1 MSRPAASLARRA
13 SALGVATEYVDAGGV
28 RRSVPAS
35 TVEAVCELLHDPTAD
50 GRSAEDPLDHVVVV
64 RGGRVVSGVRDR
76 ETGLRLQVTLEDGS
90 GPAEVTLD
98 DAGERNAAA
107 TPLGELPLGLH
118 TLCWSR
124 GHGSERRSTVVV
136 APHRFPALAGNGRLT
151 AVFVPAYAPWS
162 RDDPGPSLGLLDEV
176 AGQVAPLG
184 ADCLATLPLFA
195 TGLGRSFDPSPYS
208 PVSRFHLNELLGC
221 TPGPARQ
228 SRELTGSQ
236 ERVDWSSV
244 VRDATDRLG
253 AAAAALDEAAQ
264 SELEAFLATRPDVS
278 SYAELCATEEVPARV
293 HELGQWLAEGSM
305 CSLVEKLHAR
315 GVSFA
320 LDLPVGCRPGGWE
333 QRRWPGSL
341 RRAQRSGTPG
351 RVLPGR
357 PGLGSPAT
365 RPDPARVW
373 VATGSGTTSSQ
384 ARHARGCAAHRPRH
398 AGAAPL
404 VGARRAS
411 GRRRHLCELPR
422 RGAAGRG
429 GVGRPAHRHPHGG
442 EDLGTVPPQMAA
454 LMDDWGLPGMYEE
467 LFALHDLSVQPDP
480 SGQSVAQE
488 ADADGAPPALPAVP
502 PGSWAGLRTHD
513 MAPVA
518 AVARELDPGAYRRAL
533 GASIG
538 HPVGP
543 DVGTAGQGM
552 LERLH
557 SSAAGRSCWTS
568 TARSPRRSHTTCRAP
583 SVPGTGRTAWP
594 SRWRSWARI
603 PHCEAPS
610 GALRRTGDP
619 GGGAMTPQQS
629 GRSDQSAVPGTGP
642 SDDGCPVGE
651 LDLHLLFEGTHNRL
665 HESMGAQPAA
675 RAAGSRCGPRARR
688 PCACSAS
695 TTGGPRTTGWT
706 RGSSGV
712 WSTFLEGPGP
722 GHAYHY
728 RVTTPAGEQLDKAD
742 PYAAATSEPP
752 ATTSRIAELAHEW
765 TDGEWMES
773 RGARIALDA
782 PVSIYEVHLGSWG
795 RTLPGGESRFPS
807 YLELADPL
815 ADHVLAHGFSHVE
828 LMPPTEHPF
837 YGSWGYQTTGYFA
850 PTARYGTPA
859 EFMEMVDRLHRRGS
873 A

>member
-118 TLCWSR
+118 ALCWSR
-124 GHGSERRSTVVV
+124 GHGPERRSTVVV

-228 SRELTGSQ
+228 SGELPGSQ

-253 AAAAALDEAAQ
+253 AAAAALDEAAE

-333 QRRWPGSL
+333 QRRWPGSFAEGATIGAPPDAFF
-341 RRAQRSGTPG
+341 RAGQDWG
-351 RVLPGR
+351 LP
-357 PGLGSPAT
+357 P
-365 RPDPARVW
+365 PDPI
-373 VATGSGTTSSQ
+373 SSRLGGHRIWHDLLANA
-384 ARHARGCAAHRPRH
+384 ARHADVLRIDHVMQVLRLWWVPDGHPAADGTYVSYP
-398 AGAAPL
+398 AEELLAVAAL
-404 VGARRAS
+404 VAQRTGT
-411 GRRRHLCELPR
+411 LM
-422 RGAAGRG
+422 
-429 GVGRPAHRHPHGG
+429 VG

-480 SGQSVAQE
+480 SGQGLAQE
-488 ADADGAPPALPAVP
+488 AGADGAPPALPAVP

-543 DVGTAGQGM
+543 DVDALVRGM
-552 LERLH
+552 LERLR
-557 SSAAGRSCWTS
+557 SSAAG
-568 TARSPRRSHTTCRAP
+568 AVVLDLDDALATTLAHN
-583 SVPGTGRTAWP
+583 VPGTVGAGNWSHRLAVPVEELGTHPAL
-594 SRWRSWARI
+594 RSAL
-603 PHCEAPS
+603 

-619 GGGAMTPQQS
+619 GG
-629 GRSDQSAVPGTGP
+629 
-642 SDDGCPVGE
+642 
-651 LDLHLLFEGTHNRL
+651 
-665 HESMGAQPAA
+665 A
-675 RAAGSRCGPRARR
+675 R
-688 PCACSAS
+688 
-695 TTGGPRTTGWT
+695 
-706 RGSSGV
+706 
-712 WSTFLEGPGP
+712 
-722 GHAYHY
+722 
-728 RVTTPAGEQLDKAD
+728 
-742 PYAAATSEPP
+742 
-752 ATTSRIAELAHEW
+752 
-765 TDGEWMES
+765 
-773 RGARIALDA
+773 
-782 PVSIYEVHLGSWG
+782 
-795 RTLPGGESRFPS
+795 
-807 YLELADPL
+807 
-815 ADHVLAHGFSHVE
+815 
-828 LMPPTEHPF
+828 
-837 YGSWGYQTTGYFA
+837 
-850 PTARYGTPA
+850 
-859 EFMEMVDRLHRRGS
+859 
-873 A
+873 